1 LIINKTSNNMTTA
14 FARILLVALITVV
27 VVASEK
33 VNQPKSFSRRA
44 FVPRTDH
51 RFHTSSGLG
60 GFDHELVQEVSAKAA
75 KPVTPSKSFWY
86 T

>member
-1 LIINKTSNNMTTA
+1 
-14 FARILLVALITVV
+14 LITVV

-75 KPVTPSKSFWY
+75 KPVTPKREKTFRPNHPYASGTF
-86 T
+86 TTN